1 MAGGEDDASSALE
14 SSEEILGSLQD
25 AQIFEIVR
33 PCVPQ
38 PSHLGEHEA
47 EMARTSALDSIPL
60 ALIEIR
66 EGDLEMA
73 ANSLSTSGQEGG
85 SGSTKGLTDRSGKG
99 QRKSATD
106 TEKAPEAGI
115 EDEAS
120 GAGGHAGSVTLFRRG
135 QTGEAQRTAHRSHR

>member
-1 MAGGEDDASSALE
+1 M
-14 SSEEILGSLQD
+14 
-25 AQIFEIVR
+25 
-33 PCVPQ
+33 PQ

-47 EMARTSALDSIPL
+47 EMAYTSALDSISL

-106 TEKAPEAGI
+106 TEKAPEAGV

-120 GAGGHAGSVTLFRRG
+120 CAGRHGWSLAEQGKRKTELSFKL
-135 QTGEAQRTAHRSHR
+135 